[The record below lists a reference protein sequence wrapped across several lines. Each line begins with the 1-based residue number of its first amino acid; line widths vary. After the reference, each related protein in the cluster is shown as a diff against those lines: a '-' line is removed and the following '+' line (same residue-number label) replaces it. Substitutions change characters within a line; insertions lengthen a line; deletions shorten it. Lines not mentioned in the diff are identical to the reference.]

1 MTFFGGEHAI
11 LHIIFRGGGARG
23 LFGCVVIKQV
33 WKVLNR
39 DGIPFDPDVT
49 EKARK

>member
-1 MTFFGGEHAI
+1 MQSSILFFGG
-11 LHIIFRGGGARG
+11 RGPRG